1 LLSAVPY
8 GIAAGVFQ
16 VIEGVVLF
24 EGGAGVVAAVM
35 VTCADEPRL
44 CGVEPAVDVDE
55 PAGATST

>member
-16 VIEGVVLF
+16 VMLEFGVVL
-24 EGGAGVVAAVM
+24 AAVM
-35 VTCADEPRL
+35 VTCADEPKS
-44 CGVEPAVDVDE
+44 CGVTLAADGDD